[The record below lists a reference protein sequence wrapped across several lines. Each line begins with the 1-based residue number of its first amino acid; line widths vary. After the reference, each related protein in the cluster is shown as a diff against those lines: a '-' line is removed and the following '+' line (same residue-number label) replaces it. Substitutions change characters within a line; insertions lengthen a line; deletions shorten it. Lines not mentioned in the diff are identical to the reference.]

1 MLMIGKVDEAFR
13 SSDEGLEFLLNTADE
28 NEYKPALKNINK
40 RYGRHIK
47 PNGGML
53 KNIKLKYLEILPDP
67 RTYAN
72 RENQQL
78 PTKRE
83 VLMNEEILEFEHYLS
98 TLNMHK

>member
-1 MLMIGKVDEAFR
+1 MG
-13 SSDEGLEFLLNTADE
+13 
-28 NEYKPALKNINK
+28 NINIW
-40 RYGRHIK
+40 YGRHIK
-47 PNGGML
+47 ANGEML
-53 KNIKLKYLEILPDP
+53 KNIENLEILPDP